1 MNTHIGD
8 KIFQNTPR
16 RVAKFRENRPRDI
29 EKSVVGKKIKHG
41 QNITVFAIAIAIAGD
56 CKNCDPSKG
65 RHGPSSPMIGL
76 NTPLAKKTQTQR
88 RAIVLQP

>member
-16 RVAKFRENRPRDI
+16 RVAKFRENRPKDV

-41 QNITVFAIAIAIAGD
+41 QNISLPLSPKRYAGD
-56 CKNCDPSKG
+56 CN
-65 RHGPSSPMIGL
+65 
-76 NTPLAKKTQTQR
+76 
-88 RAIVLQP
+88 